1 MIGILERMFMR
12 KRPTT
17 LPTPPLIALAGASRA
32 FDDGAIV
39 ALKSVDLAIGAGECV
54 AILGPSGSGKS
65 SIVNLLSGIDRPTG
79 GRVLWSG
86 KAISSRRAWARLRR
100 SEIGIVF
107 QEFNL
112 LPTLTARENVEIA
125 LMGRGIE
132 AEDRR
137 ALAETA
143 LARVGLTHRLGHLP
157 HALSGGERQRVAIA
171 RSMVNAPRLLLADEP
186 TGNLDSANAEI
197 VADLLFDLQRDGGMT
212 LVVVTHD
219 EELAERCRRCVRMRD
234 GKIVDDRVNAPATPR
249 VAALPPAPP
258 VELAVAAVAQAAAAA
273 ADAAPLEIAAAPPLE
288 PDPPIAEATA
298 AIARVQVPIN
308 ARVAEAAE

>member
-1 MIGILERMFMR
+1 MIAILERMFTR

-17 LPTPPLIALAGASRA
+17 LPTPALIALAGVSRA

-39 ALKSVDLAIGAGECV
+39 ALKSVDLTIRAGECV

-65 SIVNLLSGIDRPTG
+65 SIVNLLSGIDRPSD
-79 GRVLWSG
+79 GRVLWNG
-86 KAISSRRAWARLRR
+86 KAITSRRAWARLRR

-132 AEDRR
+132 AADRHE
-137 ALAETA
+137 LAETA
-143 LARVGLTHRLGHLP
+143 LTRVGLAHRIGHLP

-171 RSMVNAPRLLLADEP
+171 RSIVNAPRLLLADEP

-197 VADLLFDLQRDGGMT
+197 VADLLFSLQRDGGMT
-212 LVVVTHD
+212 LVLVTHD
-219 EELAERCRRCVRMRD
+219 EELAARCLRCVRVRD
-234 GKIVDDRVNAPATPR
+234 GKIASDTVTAPA
-249 VAALPPAPP
+249 AAAVPPAAP
-258 VELAVAAVAQAAAAA
+258 VAQAVAAVAQAAAAA
-273 ADAAPLEIAAAPPLE
+273 TDGAPPEITAAPPIE
-288 PDPPIAEATA
+288 PEPPIGEATA
-298 AIARVQVPIN
+298 AIARAP
-308 ARVAEAAE
+308 APPKASVAEAAE